1 MSVAAPAAIPKAA
14 LVVFR
19 KSVSINGR
27 VRARPA
33 VGRAGGR
40 RTSTPVAPTRLGRS
54 AVVYFLLSGS
64 LLSRARTRPAPQPL
78 IAAVLTDSQ
87 LAEIRSHF
95 PILRQKTYLYNCS
108 QGAMSDASEEGMR
121 QFASSWRTSVAP
133 WDEWIA
139 AYEDMRQ
146 LFARFINAEP
156 DEVAIV
162 TSASAGINPI
172 ATAVQFNGRDQ
183 VVMSEYEF
191 PTMGQI
197 WLAQQP
203 RGAKVQFL
211 KGTNNTLPTECYERA
226 ITDRTAIVPL
236 AHVSFINGMR
246 SDVGAVTRLAHDR
259 GALLFLDDFQD
270 AGTRPVDVK
279 ATGVDFY
286 VTGMLKYLL
295 GPPGVAFLYVRRG
308 LIEKLSPTVTSWMAQ
323 QNMFA
328 YDTLHLDPASTA
340 RRFEGGSPSMPNIYL
355 ARPALDLL
363 MRVGLDNVAAQ
374 IERLSR
380 EFFDG
385 ARSLGIDCKTPTS
398 TVGPLVVLRSH
409 DTRAAVAK
417 LAARGIVVSSR
428 HDGVRF
434 AFHVYNNR
442 ADVDTTLEALRDNI
456 DLMVRT

>member
-1 MSVAAPAAIPKAA
+1 M
-14 LVVFR
+14 
-19 KSVSINGR
+19 
-27 VRARPA
+27 
-33 VGRAGGR
+33 
-40 RTSTPVAPTRLGRS
+40 
-54 AVVYFLLSGS
+54 
-64 LLSRARTRPAPQPL
+64 
-78 IAAVLTDSQ
+78 LTDSQ
-87 LAEIRSHF
+87 LAEVRSHF

-121 QFASSWRTSVAP
+121 RFATSWRTAIAP
-133 WDEWIA
+133 WDEWIE
-139 AYEDMRQ
+139 AYEGMRRT
-146 LFARFINAEP
+146 FARFINAEP

-211 KGTNNTLPTECYERA
+211 KGSNNTLPTECYDQA
-226 ITDRTAIVPL
+226 INERTAIVPL

-246 SDVGAVTRLAHDR
+246 PDVGAITKLAHDR

-279 ATGVDFY
+279 ATDVDFY
-286 VTGMLKYLL
+286 VTGTLKYLL
-295 GPPGVAFLYVRRG
+295 GPPGVAFLYVRRS

-323 QNMFA
+323 ENMFA

-340 RRFEGGSPSMPNIYL
+340 RRFEGGSPSMPNIYI
-355 ARPALDLL
+355 AQPALDLL
-363 MRVGLDNVAAQ
+363 MRIGMDNVAAQ
-374 IERLSR
+374 IERLSKR
-380 EFFDG
+380 FFDG
-385 ARSLGIDCKTPTS
+385 AKALGIDCKTPAS
-398 TVGPLVVLRSH
+398 TVGPLVVLRSR
-409 DTRAAVAK
+409 DVRAMVAK
-417 LAARGIVVSSR
+417 LAERGILVSAR

-434 AFHVYNNR
+434 AFHVYNNA
-442 ADVDTTLEALRDNI
+442 ADVDTTLEALEDNI